1 MNARLRGVSIR
12 TGRNCPGPMFQ
23 KCPFLPRRTIALRLA
38 LAAACCLLGAKTSLA
53 ASPTVTAVLD
63 NSSTVVGQPVQL
75 QIKVT
80 GSASARPP
88 GQISAEGLEIRYTG
102 QSQLLEGRNFQFTYS
117 FMYNYTV
124 MPLKAGT
131 FKIPPQTIEA
141 AGSALRTPELIL
153 HVADST
159 SRQAPRSNRSAAP
172 IDPSKIAFLELIL
185 SKTNAYV
192 GEVIPAVVR
201 LGFNVRT
208 PVETLGNGVEITGQ
222 GFTAQK
228 MREPRQ
234 TIETINGKTYQT
246 FTFKTALSPA
256 RSGKIEIGPVQAN
269 PVVRI
274 PRTASRNSNTPRD
287 LFDMNDPFMDHFFRD
302 PMFAPS
308 TPQELKL
315 KSESA
320 TLEVKALPPG
330 APPDFGGAV
339 GNFTMMTEVK
349 PTTAQVG
356 DPLTVTATIT
366 GRGNFDRVTAPAF
379 EDDPGWHKYPPS
391 SDFKPDDD
399 VGISGTKT
407 FETVLSANERKDKIP
422 VQLFT
427 FFDPTKEQYVTLR
440 GEAIPVRVE
449 GGAAP
454 SVAPAPATTQAPAAA
469 PGSAAPSST
478 PQEILHQ
485 LTELPAEAQS
495 FTPLFARR
503 SFWLAQ
509 LIPLLALLG
518 FAGWKLRQ
526 AHLDNRDARRREA
539 LQHEAAALQRSLR
552 REDVSPQEYFSS
564 ASRAVQLK
572 TALAKDID
580 PNSVDAEMA
589 ASAFQ
594 TDEMTRNRLRRL
606 FEKSDEARYSGG
618 QNGIRLLPTETRNE
632 VLDLI
637 ENLRP

>member
-1 MNARLRGVSIR
+1 MNARHRGMSIR
-12 TGRNCPGPMFQ
+12 TGRNRSRTMFQ
-23 KCPFLPRRTIALRLA
+23 TRSISLRRTIALRLA
-38 LAAACCLLGAKTSLA
+38 VAAACCFLTATDSVA
-53 ASPTVTAVLD
+53 ASPSVTAVLD

-88 GQISAEGLEIRYTG
+88 GQITAEGLEIRYSG

-159 SRQAPRSNRSAAP
+159 STQSPRSNRSSAA
-172 IDPSKIAFLELIL
+172 IDPSKIAFIELIL

-192 GEVIPAVVR
+192 GEMIPAVVR

-208 PVETLGNGVEITGQ
+208 PVESLGNGVEITGQ

-234 TIETINGKTYQT
+234 TIETIAGKTYQT

-274 PRTASRNSNTPRD
+274 PRTASRNPSNPRD
-287 LFDMNDPFMDHFFRD
+287 LFDMNDPFMDPFFRD

-308 TPQELKL
+308 TPQEIKL

-320 TLEVKALPPG
+320 TLEVKPLPPG

-339 GNFTMMTEVK
+339 GNFTMTTDVK
-349 PTTAQVG
+349 PKSAQMG
-356 DPLTVTATIT
+356 DPLTVTAAIT

-379 EDDPGWHKYPPS
+379 EDDRGWHKYPPS
-391 SDFKPDDD
+391 ADFKPDDD

-407 FETVLSANERKDKIP
+407 FETVLSANERKETIP

-427 FFDPTKEQYVTLR
+427 FFDPAKEQYVTLR

-454 SVAPAPATTQAPAAA
+454 SVAPAPATQAPAAPPVA
-469 PGSAAPSST
+469 SAAPSAA

-503 SFWLAQ
+503 TFWLAQ
-509 LIPLLALLG
+509 LIPLLALFG
-518 FAGWKLRQ
+518 FAGWKIRQ

-552 REDVSPQEYFSS
+552 RADVSPQEYFSS

-572 TALAKDID
+572 AALAKDID
-580 PNSVDAEMA
+580 PNSVDADAA

-594 TDEMTRNRLRRL
+594 TDEITRNRLRRL

-618 QNGIRLLPTETRNE
+618 QNGIRLLPAETRNE

-637 ENLRP
+637 ENLRA

>member
-1 MNARLRGVSIR
+1 
-12 TGRNCPGPMFQ
+12 MFQ
-23 KCPFLPRRTIALRLA
+23 TRSISPQRTIALRLLVA
-38 LAAACCLLGAKTSLA
+38 TATWFLATNYSVA
-53 ASPTVTAVLD
+53 ASPSVTAVLD
-63 NSSTVVGQPVQL
+63 NSNTVVGQPVQL

-88 GQISAEGLEIRYTG
+88 REMSVEGLDIRYSG

-124 MPLKAGT
+124 MPLRAGT
-131 FKIPPQTIEA
+131 FKIPAQTIEA
-141 AGSALRTPELIL
+141 GGSALRTPELTL
-153 HVADST
+153 QVVDSGNAQ
-159 SRQAPRSNRSAAP
+159 SPRSNRSAAP
-172 IDPSKIAFLELIL
+172 VDPGKIAFIELIM
-185 SKTNAYV
+185 SKTTAYV
-192 GEVIPAVVR
+192 GEMIPAVVR
-201 LGFNVRT
+201 IGFNVRT
-208 PVETLGNGVEITGQ
+208 PVESLGNGVEITGQ

-234 TIETINGKTYQT
+234 TIETIGGKTYQT

-274 PRTASRNSNTPRD
+274 PRTASRNPSTPRD

-320 TLEVKALPPG
+320 TLEVKPLPSG
-330 APPDFGGAV
+330 APPGFGGAV
-339 GNFTMMTEVK
+339 GNFTMTTDVK
-349 PTTAQVG
+349 PKSAKVG
-356 DPLTVTATIT
+356 DPFTVTAAIT

-379 EDDPGWHKYPPS
+379 EDERGWHKYPPS
-391 SDFKPDDD
+391 ADFKPDDD

-422 VQLFT
+422 VQLFSY
-427 FFDPTKEQYVTLR
+427 FDPAKEQYVTLR
-440 GEAIPVRVE
+440 GEAIPVLAE
-449 GGAAP
+449 GGSAP
-454 SVAPAPATTQAPAAA
+454 SVAPTPATTQAPATAQR
-469 PGSAAPSST
+469 SAAPT
-478 PQEILHQ
+478 AAPQEILHQ
-485 LTELPAEAQS
+485 LTELPAESQS
-495 FTPLFARR
+495 FTPLYARR

-509 LIPLLALLG
+509 LIPFLALLG
-518 FAGWKLRQ
+518 FAGWKIRR
-526 AHLDNRDARRREA
+526 ARLDNRDARRREA
-539 LQHEAAALQRSLR
+539 LQHEATALRRSLR
-552 REDVSPQEYFSS
+552 RADASPQEYFSI

-572 TALAKDID
+572 AALAQNVD
-580 PNSVDAEMA
+580 PNSVDAETA
-589 ASAFQ
+589 ASVFQ

-618 QNGIRLLPTETRNE
+618 HNGIRLLPAETRNE

-637 ENLRP
+637 ENLRT

>member
-1 MNARLRGVSIR
+1 MIQMRSISS
-12 TGRNCPGPMFQ
+12 
-23 KCPFLPRRTIALRLA
+23 RRSLVLRLA
-38 LAAACCLLGAKTSLA
+38 VGAACCFLGARESVA
-53 ASPTVTAVLD
+53 ASATVTATLN

-88 GQISAEGLEIRYTG
+88 GQISAEGLDIRYSG

-153 HVADST
+153 HVADS
-159 SRQAPRSNRSAAP
+159 SSAQSPRSSRSAAP
-172 IDPSKIAFLELIL
+172 LDPSKIAFIELIL
-185 SKTNAYV
+185 SKTSAYV

-201 LGFNVRT
+201 VGFNVRT
-208 PVETLGNGVEITGQ
+208 PVESLGNGVEITGQ

-287 LFDMNDPFMDHFFRD
+287 LFDMNDPFMDQFFRD

-315 KSESA
+315 KSES
-320 TLEVKALPPG
+320 TMLEVKPLPPG

-339 GNFTMMTEVK
+339 GNFTLGTDVK
-349 PTTAQVG
+349 PKSAQVG

-366 GRGNFDRVTAPAF
+366 GRGNFDRATAPTF
-379 EDDPGWHKYPPS
+379 EDERGWHKYPPS

-407 FETVLSANERKDKIP
+407 FETVVSANERKDKIP

-427 FFDPTKEQYVTLR
+427 FFDPAKEQYVTLR

-454 SVAPAPATTQAPAAA
+454 SVAPAPATQAPAAPSA
-469 PGSAAPSST
+469 AFAAPSAA

-485 LTELPAEAQS
+485 LTELPAEPQS

-509 LIPLLALLG
+509 LIPLLAMLG
-518 FAGWKLRQ
+518 FVGWKIRQ

-552 REDVSPQEYFSS
+552 REDVSPQEYFSR

-572 TALAKDID
+572 TALARDID
-580 PNSVDAEMA
+580 PNSVDAETA
-589 ASAFQ
+589 ALAFRA
-594 TDEMTRNRLRRL
+594 DEITRNRLHRL

-618 QNGIRLLPTETRNE
+618 HNGIRLLPTETRNE
-632 VLDLI
+632 VLELI
-637 ENLRP
+637 ENLRS

>member
-1 MNARLRGVSIR
+1 
-12 TGRNCPGPMFQ
+12 
-23 KCPFLPRRTIALRLA
+23 
-38 LAAACCLLGAKTSLA
+38 
-53 ASPTVTAVLD
+53 
-63 NSSTVVGQPVQL
+63 
-75 QIKVT
+75 
-80 GSASARPP
+80 
-88 GQISAEGLEIRYTG
+88 
-102 QSQLLEGRNFQFTYS
+102 
-117 FMYNYTV
+117 
-124 MPLKAGT
+124 
-131 FKIPPQTIEA
+131 
-141 AGSALRTPELIL
+141 L
-153 HVADST
+153 HVADSARGQ
-159 SRQAPRSNRSAAP
+159 SPRSNRSTAQV
-172 IDPSKIAFLELIL
+172 DPSKIAFIELIL

-192 GEVIPAVVR
+192 GEMIPAVVR

-208 PVETLGNGVEITGQ
+208 PVESLGNGVEITGQ

-274 PRTASRNSNTPRD
+274 PRTASRNPNTPRD

-320 TLEVKALPPG
+320 TLEVKPLPPG
-330 APPDFGGAV
+330 APADFGGAV
-339 GNFTMMTEVK
+339 GNFGMTADVK
-349 PTTAQVG
+349 PKSAQVG
-356 DPLTVTATIT
+356 DPFTVTATIT
-366 GRGNFDRVTAPAF
+366 GRGNFDRVTAPSF
-379 EDDPGWHKYPPS
+379 EDERGWHKYPPS
-391 SDFKPDDD
+391 ADFKPDDD

-407 FETVLSANERKDKIP
+407 FETVVSATVRKDKIP

-427 FFDPTKEQYVTLR
+427 FFDPVKEQYVTLR

-454 SVAPAPATTQAPAAA
+454 SVAPAPAPAAQAPATQAPAVPPVA
-469 PGSAAPSST
+469 SAAPSAA

-485 LTELPAEAQS
+485 LTELPDEPQS
-495 FTPLFARR
+495 FAPLFAGRI
-503 SFWLAQ
+503 FWLAQ
-509 LIPLLALLG
+509 LIPLLALIG
-518 FAGWKLRQ
+518 FGAWKIRQ

-539 LQHEAAALQRSLR
+539 LQHEAAVVQRSLR

-572 TALAKDID
+572 TALAKNVD

-594 TDEMTRNRLRRL
+594 ADEMTRNRLRRL
-606 FEKSDEARYSGG
+606 FEKSDEARYSGRH
-618 QNGIRLLPTETRNE
+618 NGIRLLPAEARNE

-637 ENLRP
+637 QNLRA